1 VRIALGVEYD
11 GSAFRGW
18 QIQPGGGTVQNAVE
32 DAMRQIADVEIKVV
46 CAGRTDAGV
55 HATGQVVH
63 FDCDVARP
71 LTAWVRGVN
80 SFLPPAVAVRW
91 AHAVPD
97 DFHARFSAHGRRYRY
112 VLLNRPQRVGLWH
125 GRVGWYHH
133 PLDEALMQ
141 RAANLLLGQHD
152 FSAFRAAECQA
163 RSPVRTLRRFDV
175 RRSGD
180 ALIFDLEADAF
191 LHHMVRNLV
200 GSLVYVGQGKHPPQ
214 WAQELLSAR
223 DRKRAAP
230 TFMADGLYL
239 AGVQYEAHWG
249 LPVSADIFLP
259 EVLGLQERR

>member
-1 VRIALGVEYD
+1 MRIALGVEYD

-18 QIQPGGGTVQNAVE
+18 QVQPGGGTVQ
-32 DAMRQIADVEIKVV
+32 DALQDALQKIAGVKIKVA

-63 FDCDVARP
+63 FDTNVGRP

-80 SFLPPAVAVRW
+80 TFLPPAVAVRW
-91 AHAVPD
+91 AQAVPE
-97 DFHARFSAHGRRYRY
+97 DFHARFSARGRRYRY
-112 VLLNRPQRVGLWH
+112 ILVNRAQRVGVWH

-133 PLDEALMQ
+133 ALDVKVMQ
-141 RAANLLLGQHD
+141 LAADRMLGEHD

-180 ALIFDLEADAF
+180 GVIFDLEADAF

-200 GSLVYVGQGKHPPQ
+200 GSLVYVGQGRHPAQ
-214 WAQELLSAR
+214 WMDELLQSR
-223 DRKRAAP
+223 DRRLAAP
-230 TFMADGLYL
+230 TFAADGLYL
-239 AGVQYEAHWG
+239 VGVEYEPHWG
-249 LPVSADIFLP
+249 LPHGGEIFLP
-259 EVLGLQERR
+259 ELPGWQEYQ